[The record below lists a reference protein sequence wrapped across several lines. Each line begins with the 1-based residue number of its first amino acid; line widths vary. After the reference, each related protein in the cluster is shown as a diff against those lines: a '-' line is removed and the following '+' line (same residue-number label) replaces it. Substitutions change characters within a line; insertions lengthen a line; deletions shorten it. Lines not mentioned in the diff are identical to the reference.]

1 MSAPTP
7 RTANIPTP
15 ERRISNLNLIAA
27 DPTVNNFARSICAEA
42 AEYLSKSAR
51 PEAEPKGQLIP
62 YIDALFVSGNDVPVQ
77 RAWIND
83 ESWALIKEC
92 LAAGIP
98 LDHQVIESEVVWR
111 RSKERIAATGDAI
124 RRDSPL
130 AAYREAMNES
140 PK

>member
-51 PEAEPKGQLIP
+51 PEGEERKIAGRQRQA
-62 YIDALFVSGNDVPVQ
+62 DADFLYQQAKLRDEYGSCTDVVQVLADLVSKNTLVTDRQ
-77 RAWIND
+77 
-83 ESWALIKEC
+83 
-92 LAAGIP
+92 
-98 LDHQVIESEVVWR
+98 
-111 RSKERIAATGDAI
+111 
-124 RRDSPL
+124 
-130 AAYREAMNES
+130 AMNPS
-140 PK
+140 PKEPT